1 MAIQISGTEVIS
13 NSRGLNNIASVDATT
28 AASISAAG
36 VGGGGGTHS
45 FTASG
50 AISAGDVV
58 VLNSNGTVST
68 PTVTAGTQIERTRY
82 SPYTGSVTRV
92 KVSVGKKA
100 NGTSDVAHETTNDSN
115 NIRLKAGLGVSGSV
129 DSSYNGYY
137 PCPVNVPNSNDVIM
151 VYNASSNQYTARIDY
166 RPNNGTSYSS
176 GTSNT
181 LTVNNSYPALFILYD
196 ETHDQ
201 YVLLDF
207 GSGNVYSR
215 VGTLSGETITWG
227 SSTNIISG
235 STNRYY
241 ASNYAYIDQDNG
253 IIAVCAGPRIV
264 LGQLSAG
271 SISYGTAVTL
281 NTQTNYWAGQIS
293 INGSGVG
300 MAFFSVQN
308 NSGTSYAY
316 AWPFTY
322 SGTTITAATS
332 SNALLLAT
340 STSYSNVAQ
349 YAGGIYIPRLGGW
362 VSSSYDSSGMKFQLL
377 QTDGSTTP
385 TSSRSIVVSAGSQ
398 PRGGKVYV
406 IPEYDTVVVRDQNQT
421 YEEVE
426 YESDV
431 TDAGNWIGIAT
442 SAISDTASGDVTVLG
457 GVNDQQSGLT
467 VNTSYYVDSDGSLI
481 TAGSRKIG
489 KAISATELL
498 ITEGN
503 A

>member
-13 NSRGLNNIASVDATT
+13 NSRGLNNIASIDATT
-28 AASISAAG
+28 AASITAAG

-68 PTVTAGTQIERTRY
+68 PTVTAGTEIERTRY
-82 SPYTGSVTRV
+82 SRYTGSVTRV

-100 NGTSDVAHETTNDSN
+100 NGTSDVVHETTNDSN
-115 NIRLKAGLGVSGSV
+115 NIRLKGALGISGSV
-129 DSSYNGYY
+129 SSSFNGYY

-151 VYNASSNQYTARIDY
+151 VYWVSNYTIRVDY
-166 RPNNGTSYSS
+166 RPNDGTSYST

-181 LTVNNSYPALFILYD
+181 LTVDNQVSAPFIIYD
-196 ETHDQ
+196 ETYDQ
-201 YVLLDF
+201 YILLDF

-235 STNRYY
+235 NTTRWY

-264 LGQLSAG
+264 LGQLSSG
-271 SISYGTAVTL
+271 SISYGSAVTL
-281 NTQTNYWAGQIS
+281 NTQNSHWAGQVS
-293 INGSGVG
+293 INGSGIG
-300 MAFFSVQN
+300 MSFFSVQN
-308 NSGTSYAY
+308 SSGTSYSY

-332 SNALLLAT
+332 QNALLLAT
-340 STSYSNVAQ
+340 SSNYSNLAQ
-349 YAGGIYIPRLGGW
+349 YAGGIYVPRLGGW
-362 VSSSYDSSGMKFQLL
+362 ISSSYDSSGYTEFQLL
-377 QTDGSTTP
+377 KTDGSTTP
-385 TSSRSIVVSAGSQ
+385 TSSRSKVVDSSSN
-398 PRGGKVYV
+398 PPGGKVYV
-406 IPEYDTVVVRDQNQT
+406 IPEYDTVVIRDQNQT

-426 YESDV
+426 YQSDV
-431 TDAGNWIGIAT
+431 TDAENWIGIAT

-481 TAGSRKIG
+481 TSGTRKIG

>member
-1 MAIQISGTEVIS
+1 
-13 NSRGLNNIASVDATT
+13 
-28 AASISAAG
+28 
-36 VGGGGGTHS
+36 
-45 FTASG
+45 
-50 AISAGDVV
+50 
-58 VLNSNGTVST
+58 
-68 PTVTAGTQIERTRY
+68 
-82 SPYTGSVTRV
+82 
-92 KVSVGKKA
+92 VSVGKKA

-129 DSSYNGYY
+129 SSSFNGYY

-151 VYNASSNQYTARIDY
+151 AYWVSNYSTRIDY
-166 RPNNGTSYSS
+166 RPNDGTSYST

-181 LTVNNSYPALFILYD
+181 LTVDNQVSAPFILYD
-196 ETHDQ
+196 ETNDQ

-235 STNRYY
+235 NTTRWY
-241 ASNYAYIDQDNG
+241 ASNHAYIDQDNG

-281 NTQTNYWAGQIS
+281 NTQSSYWAGQIS

-308 NSGTSYAY
+308 SSGTSYAY

-385 TSSRSIVVSAGSQ
+385 TSSRSIVVSAGSN

-426 YESDV
+426 YESDI

-442 SAISDTASGDVTVLG
+442 SAISDTASGDVTLLG

-481 TAGSRKIG
+481 AAGTRKIG